1 MRQKP
6 QRSPPVGTAGATGLR
21 QHQRQPTTDFKTML
35 IRTRLTAAFA
45 GLALIVLVVAG
56 ASVKSLSDANQRF
69 AQFIDGNDARARLAD
84 SLRNAVDQRAIAAR
98 NLVLVSKP
106 ADMAV
111 EKALVLKAH
120 EQVGSSLAKLKEMTA
135 KASDVGDKTRSLV
148 TELESIEKA
157 YAPVALGIVDLAL
170 KGAKDE
176 AIQKMNEACRPLL
189 AALVKNSEA
198 YAEASQADAKQL
210 TQDAEIA
217 YILQR
222 NLLIAASV
230 VAVAAAV
237 VAGVLVTQSIV
248 RPIAQAVQL
257 AENVAAGN
265 LSARAETRGQD
276 ELSQLLL
283 ALENM
288 RQNLAGIVSQVRQS
302 SDSIATGSVEIASG
316 NADLSMRTEQQA
328 SALQETA
335 ASMEQLN
342 STVKQNADNA
352 RQANQ
357 LALGAT
363 AVAVKGGEVVGEVV
377 TTMQAINASSK
388 KIADIISVI
397 DGIAFQTNILALN
410 AAVEAARAGEQGRGF
425 AVVAS
430 EVRSLASRSAE
441 AAREI
446 KSLIASS
453 VERVAQGTAL
463 VDRAGSTMTEVV
475 SAIQRVTDI
484 MAEISAAS
492 HEQSAGVSQV
502 GEAVTQ
508 MDQATQQNAALVEQ
522 SAAAAESLKQQAV
535 QLVQAVAVFRL
546 VSGGDVTAHSQAAA
560 APAAYSA
567 VRPKAVARRAAPT
580 ACSQVAPASGHAPA
594 LSSSASAASSDWESF

>member
-1 MRQKP
+1 MN
-6 QRSPPVGTAGATGLR
+6 
-21 QHQRQPTTDFKTML
+21 
-35 IRTRLTAAFA
+35 IRTRLSATFA

-56 ASVKSLSDANQRF
+56 VSVKSLSEANQRF
-69 AQFIDGNDARARLAD
+69 AHFIAGNGARAAMAD
-84 SLRNAVDQRAIAAR
+84 SMRNAVDLRAIAAR
-98 NLVLVSKP
+98 NLVLVSRP
-106 ADMAV
+106 ADMAI
-111 EKALVLKAH
+111 EKALVLKSH
-120 EQVGSSLAKLKEMTA
+120 EQVGSSLAKLKAMTA
-135 KASDVGDKTRSLV
+135 TASDVGDTTRSLV
-148 TELESIEKA
+148 AELDGIEKA
-157 YAPVALGIVDLAL
+157 YAPVALGIVELAL
-170 KGAKDE
+170 KGNKDE
-176 AIQKMNEACRPLL
+176 AIQKMNDACRPLL
-189 AALVKNSEA
+189 AALVKSAEA
-198 YAEASQADAKQL
+198 YADASHAEARQL
-210 TQDAEIA
+210 AQEAEAA
-217 YILQR
+217 YTLQR
-222 NLLIAASV
+222 NLLMAASLL
-230 VAVAAAV
+230 AVAAAL
-237 VAGVLVTQSIV
+237 VAGVLVTQSIT
-248 RPIAQAVQL
+248 RPIVQAVEL

-265 LSARAETRGQD
+265 LSGRAEARGHD
-276 ELSQLLL
+276 ELSQLLVVL
-283 ALENM
+283 DTM

-302 SDSIATGSVEIASG
+302 SDSIATGSAQIATG

-377 TTMQAINASSK
+377 STMQAINASSK

-425 AVVAS
+425 AVVAA
-430 EVRSLASRSAE
+430 EVRNLASRSAD

-453 VERVAQGTAL
+453 VQRVEQGTAL

-522 SAAAAESLKQQAV
+522 SAAAADSLKQQAV

-546 VSGGDVTAHSQAAA
+546 AA
-560 APAAYSA
+560 
-567 VRPKAVARRAAPT
+567 
-580 ACSQVAPASGHAPA
+580 
-594 LSSSASAASSDWESF
+594 

>member
-1 MRQKP
+1 M
-6 QRSPPVGTAGATGLR
+6 T
-21 QHQRQPTTDFKTML
+21 

-45 GLALIVLVVAG
+45 GLALVVPLVAAV
-56 ASVKSLSDANQRF
+56 SVKSLSDANERF
-69 AQFIDGNDARARLAD
+69 AHYIDDTAARATMAEQMRK
-84 SLRNAVDQRAIAAR
+84 AVDLRAIASR

-106 ADMAV
+106 ADMAI
-111 EKALVLKAH
+111 EKALVLTAH
-120 EQVGSSLAKLKEMTA
+120 EQVGNSLAKLKAMTA
-135 KASDVGDKTRSLV
+135 KASDVGDKTRGLV
-148 TELESIEKA
+148 LELDTIEKA

-176 AIQKMNEACRPLL
+176 AIQKMNDACRPLL
-189 AALVKNSEA
+189 AALVKSA
-198 YAEASQADAKQL
+198 DLYAEASHAEALVL
-210 TQDAEIA
+210 TQEAEAA
-217 YILQR
+217 YTLQR
-222 NLLIAASV
+222 NLLMGASLL
-230 VAVAAAV
+230 AVLAAV
-237 VAGVLVTQSIV
+237 VAGVLVTQSIT

-257 AENVAAGN
+257 AEHVAAGN
-265 LSARAETRGQD
+265 LSGRAEARGTD
-276 ELSQLLL
+276 EISHLLL
-283 ALENM
+283 ALDKM
-288 RQNLAGIVSQVRQS
+288 SQNLAGIVSQVRQS
-302 SDSIATGSVEIASG
+302 SDRIATGSAEIAVG
-316 NADLSMRTEQQA
+316 NADLSTRTEQQA
-328 SALQETA
+328 TALQETA

-342 STVKQNADNA
+342 ATVKQNADNA

-363 AVAVKGGEVVGEVV
+363 AVAAKGGEVVGEVV
-377 TTMQAINASSK
+377 TTMKAINHSSK

-453 VERVAQGTAL
+453 VDRVEQGTAL
-463 VDRAGSTMTEVV
+463 VDRAGSTMAEVV

-502 GEAVTQ
+502 GQAVTQ
-508 MDQATQQNAALVEQ
+508 MDQVTQQNAALVEQ
-522 SAAAAESLKQQAV
+522 SAAAAESLKLQAV

-546 VSGGDVTAHSQAAA
+546 GSVGLAAGNGYSAVAA
-560 APAAYSA
+560 APAAPARHSA
-567 VRPKAVARRAAPT
+567 ARPKAVAPRAATVARLP
-580 ACSQVAPASGHAPA
+580 AVAPAHGSLPAAKAAAPGA
-594 LSSSASAASSDWESF
+594 GNVASSSASDDWESF

>member
-1 MRQKP
+1 MN
-6 QRSPPVGTAGATGLR
+6 
-21 QHQRQPTTDFKTML
+21 
-35 IRTRLTAAFA
+35 IRTRLSATFA

-69 AQFIDGNDARARLAD
+69 SHFIDGNDARAAMAD
-84 SLRNAVDQRAIAAR
+84 SLRKAVDMRAIAAR

-106 ADMAV
+106 ADMV
-111 EKALVLKAH
+111 IEKALVFKAH

-135 KASDVGDKTRSLV
+135 KAGDVGDKIRSLV
-148 TELESIEKA
+148 AEMDSIEKT

-176 AIQKMNEACRPLL
+176 AIQKMNDACRPLL
-189 AALVKNSEA
+189 AALVKSSEA
-198 YAEASQADAKQL
+198 YAEASRVEARQV
-210 TQDAEIA
+210 TQDAEAA
-217 YILQR
+217 YTLQR
-222 NLLIAASV
+222 NLLIAASL
-230 VAVAAAV
+230 VAVLAAA

-265 LSARAETRGQD
+265 LSARAEARGND

-283 ALENM
+283 ALDTM
-288 RQNLAGIVSQVRQS
+288 SRNLAGIVSQVRQS
-302 SDSIATGSVEIASG
+302 SDSIATGSAQIATG

-352 RQANQ
+352 RQSNQ

-363 AVAVKGGEVVGEVV
+363 AVAAKGGAVVGEVV
-377 TTMQAINASSK
+377 TTMKAINDSSK

-425 AVVAS
+425 AVVAA
-430 EVRSLASRSAE
+430 EVRNLASRSAE

-453 VERVAQGTAL
+453 VERVEQGTAL

-484 MAEISAAS
+484 RAEISAAS

-502 GEAVTQ
+502 GEAV
-508 MDQATQQNAALVEQ
+508 NADGPGHPA
-522 SAAAAESLKQQAV
+522 K
-535 QLVQAVAVFRL
+535 RRI
-546 VSGGDVTAHSQAAA
+546 GGA
-560 APAAYSA
+560 
-567 VRPKAVARRAAPT
+567 KRR
-580 ACSQVAPASGHAPA
+580 CG
-594 LSSSASAASSDWESF
+594 